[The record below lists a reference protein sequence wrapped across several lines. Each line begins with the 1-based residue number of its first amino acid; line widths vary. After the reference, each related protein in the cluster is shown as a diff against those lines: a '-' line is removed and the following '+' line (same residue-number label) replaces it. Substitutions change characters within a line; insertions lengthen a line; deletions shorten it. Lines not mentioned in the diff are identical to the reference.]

1 MEVEQGIGED
11 VIYRNTFKEKFNK
24 RKRLL
29 IAAGKL
35 NLEMARCCRSPAPAH
50 EMGLFLLSPLSN

>member
-35 NLEMARCCRSPAPAH
+35 NLEMTRCCRSPAPAH
-50 EMGLFLLSPLSN
+50 EM